1 MKQVSPLVSG
11 VLIAVVFWMM
21 DSIMLGYTLDEPT
34 IIGMLFTDVPIIRL
48 SYRLM
53 FLLICVLVGGYKSYR
68 RIMNFDSIFDRET
81 PQKVKHSL
89 RGKHSQGSL
98 VETVRV
104 GHKVT
109 ERPRT
114 ESDSK
119 ITNVNKARQK
129 KQQSLLL
136 RNVTDR
142 NRQIWEYSSVIAVK
156 IGLSMRDIAK
166 LNSLCFAHDIGKIG
180 NNEADHI
187 RLGVKIAEEIPEY
200 RRLAFAIKYHHER
213 YDGSGPYHLK
223 GKRIPTICRIFAIA
237 QKYYDLIDPEG
248 NYRKTHKQ
256 ALAALMNYSGSELDP
271 ELVYTFVTTMDKG
284 ESVVN
289 DLLFDKMGEYMT
301 DSMKY
306 KIQRQSN
313 RFAPR

>member
-11 VLIAVVFWMM
+11 VLIAIVFWMA
-21 DSIMLGYTLDEPT
+21 DSIMLGYTLEDPT
-34 IIGMLFTDVPIIRL
+34 LIGVLLTDAPIIRL

-53 FLLICVLVGGYKSYR
+53 FLLICVFVGGYKSYR
-68 RIMNFDSIFDRET
+68 RIMNFDSIFDREV
-81 PQKVKHSL
+81 PQKVKNSL
-89 RGKHSQGSL
+89 RGKHSQGSQ
-98 VETVRV
+98 VETVRI
-104 GHKVT
+104 GHRVT

-114 ESDSK
+114 DTDSK
-119 ITNVNKARQK
+119 ITNVNKAKQK

-142 NRQIWEYSSVIAVK
+142 NRQVWEYSSFIAVK

-166 LNSLCFAHDIGKIG
+166 LNSLCFCHDIGNFG
-180 NNEADHI
+180 DNEADHI

-213 YDGSGPYHLK
+213 YDGSGPYHLR

-248 NYRKTHKQ
+248 KYRRSHKQ
-256 ALAALMNYSGSELDP
+256 ALGSLMNYSGSELDP
-271 ELVYTFVTTMDKG
+271 ELVYTFITTMDKG

-289 DLLFDKMGEYMT
+289 DMLFDKMGSYMT
-301 DSMKY
+301 DNMKY
-306 KIQRQSN
+306 KIQRQDN
-313 RFAPR
+313 RFIPQ